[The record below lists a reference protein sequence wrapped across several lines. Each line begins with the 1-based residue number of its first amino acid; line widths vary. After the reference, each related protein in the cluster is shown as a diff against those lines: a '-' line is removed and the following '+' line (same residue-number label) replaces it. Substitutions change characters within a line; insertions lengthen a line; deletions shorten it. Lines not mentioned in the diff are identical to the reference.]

1 MILMMI
7 SAKEKRYTTC
17 VGAHKVTRV
26 VREKNLSSLCPLPHE
41 TTSNQQWRR
50 PKKTKKKGKKRKGN
64 TVLHVWVEGVIQKP
78 KVKKKMPSSFFLLP
92 IINSS
97 SSSFRRKTNK
107 RKTRKTNA
115 LSRCRLAR
123 RTTTTR
129 RVSYRRS
136 SEDAS
141 VRRR

>member
-17 VGAHKVTRV
+17 VGAHKVAR

-141 VRRR
+141 VRRL